1 MQIHTDILPDCVT
14 WQRNSSVDRKHFQN
28 PSTVFIPTSV
38 LLQDATFARAASRD
52 RQGRPFTRDIINI
65 THAHRSYCAWERG
78 AKMDPPK

>member
-1 MQIHTDILPDCVT
+1 MLTFLKTGLHGNKTQVFA
-14 WQRNSSVDRKHFQN
+14 RKHFQN

-65 THAHRSYCAWERG
+65 THAHRSYCVWERG